1 MGFWPSGALP
11 PDDPRATVAAMV
23 TIVARYRARPGE
35 GDAVA
40 AALTAHVAAT
50 RAEPGCLQFDAC
62 RSVDDPDEFVLYETY
77 RDEAAFESHR
87 ASPHFQRYIA
97 GDVVPRLA
105 ERTWKRYT
113 AVG

>member
-1 MGFWPSGALP
+1 MVTVIASY
-11 PDDPRATVAAMV
+11 RAKPGQGDVVAATLV
-23 TIVARYRARPGE
+23 
-35 GDAVA
+35 
-40 AALTAHVAAT
+40 AHVAAT

-62 RSVDDPDEFVLYETY
+62 RAADDPDAFVLYERY
-77 RDEAAFESHR
+77 SDEAAFDSHR